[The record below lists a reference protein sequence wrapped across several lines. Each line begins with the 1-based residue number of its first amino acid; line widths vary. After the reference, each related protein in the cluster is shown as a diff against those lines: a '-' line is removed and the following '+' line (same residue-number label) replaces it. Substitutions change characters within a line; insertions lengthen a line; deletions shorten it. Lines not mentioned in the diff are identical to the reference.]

1 MYTCIVSYHI
11 YVIFQVFLS
20 DEVQR
25 NQCEIIFALEPEAG
39 ALYYMLQNDH
49 LLTSQ
54 INKSYL
60 IVDCGGGT
68 IDIVAHQMTRNEN
81 GEISIKELAPPH
93 GSSSGGFEINNEL
106 ENLICELCNLSIQD
120 MGEIKTKYSKEWNKT
135 IDTFELAKTY
145 VDPDETFVANITLPK
160 KIYKYIEQKSGKTME
175 QLTKQYKNHKV
186 EWDDDDDDK
195 GLILPYTTMYS
206 LFQPVI
212 SRISVVIKT
221 VLQKPECSKVNEI
234 ILVGGFAASH
244 LLFQEISSIF
254 PDITVRKND
263 DPLIAVLKGA
273 VQYGIHRKL
282 IKSRK
287 SLIAIGIE
295 TCVPFIEEIHN
306 EQLKISI
313 NGNDYCKGIFL
324 KCIEIN
330 ESIEEGTI
338 FEQVFQPLGNAS
350 CCKFTIYGSQS
361 GGIKYV
367 SSKECYPIAHF
378 EISDL
383 SRLQQDRKIK
393 ITLNLGGTEM
403 KVSACNPTNNDIKLP
418 VKYVD
423 TVHGNTLGLPEALSI
438 DIRSL

>member
-1 MYTCIVSYHI
+1 
-11 YVIFQVFLS
+11 
-20 DEVQR
+20 
-25 NQCEIIFALEPEAG
+25 
-39 ALYYMLQNDH
+39 MLRNDH

-68 IDIVAHQMTRNEN
+68 IDIVAHQMTKNKN
-81 GEISIKELAPPH
+81 GEISIEELAPPH

-106 ENLICELCNLSIQD
+106 EKLICELCNLSIQD
-120 MGEIKTKYSKEWNKT
+120 MDEIKTKYSKEWNRI
-135 IDTFELAKTY
+135 IDTFELAKTC
-145 VDPDETFVANITLPK
+145 VDPNEALVANITLPK
-160 KIYKYIEQKSGKTME
+160 KICKYIEQKSGKTME
-175 QLTKQYKNHKV
+175 QLTKEYKSHKV
-186 EWDDDDDDK
+186 QWDDDDEV
-195 GLILPYTTMYS
+195 LVLPYTTMYS

-221 VLQKPECSKVNEI
+221 VLRKLECSKVTEI
-234 ILVGGFAASH
+234 ILVGGFATNR
-244 LLFQEISSIF
+244 LLYQEISSIF
-254 PDITVRKND
+254 PTITVRQNN

-295 TCVPFIEEIHN
+295 TCVPFIEGIHN
-306 EQLKISI
+306 EQLKVSI
-313 NGNDYCKGIFL
+313 NGSEYCKGIFL

-350 CCKFTIYGSQS
+350 CCRFTVYGSQS

-367 SSKECYPIAHF
+367 TSKECYPIAHF

-383 SRLQQDRKIK
+383 SCLQQDRKIK
-393 ITLNLGGTEM
+393 FTLNLGGTEM
-403 KVSACNPTNNDIKLP
+403 KVSACNPTNKDIKLP
-418 VKYVD
+418 IKYVD
-423 TVHGNTLGLPEALSI
+423 TVHGNTMGLPETLSI